1 MAKQKLKEDTLY
13 TSGQKPRSSILNSTF
28 VQRLNAVSG
37 GFRTLNK
44 SQAQNE
50 IEKNY
55 NLRFVRVDLNNPAYK
70 TYNAA
75 LGSTFKS
82 STLSKNL
89 EKYFDSY
96 LQETN
101 TSYDDIQDRQARIN
115 DLTYMYYN
123 DAFIKRAADLS
134 ADEATQLDVQDRL
147 ISIDS
152 PNANFVEKT
161 YSLMNSWGIT
171 QTRVRQACFNIELYG
186 EAFWAHKVT
195 MNGVEKIKPL
205 PVSDIMERL
214 EFSPTQVAKFLAER
228 DGWQEANKD
237 RGSKIKKLVDLLQK
251 QAVMDESE
259 NLADMFDDKLLGY
272 ELHDGIIAPPWL
284 LTHFRYNAENVFYPY
299 GWPPLLGCLS
309 GFKRLQ
315 STLALQGLAR
325 LQSFPVRFFKVKS
338 TDGMLPAQAFDI
350 VNQVRE
356 QYGNLG
362 VSAASESSEAY
373 TVNTEIWAPEGLLEL
388 ETQESKVDFDFLGDV
403 ENYQDQLAISAGV
416 PKGYLDQEFN
426 GFGES
431 GIALTKQYKPFARHV
446 FSIQSAF
453 LEGLGELIRLH
464 YAITGEFDYNT
475 PFVLSMNFPA
485 EEDSEVRRNAQ
496 TATIE
501 LSQAIIELIQKV
513 LGIAEDEPLPEDV
526 VTDILSKYSFLDPTD
541 IQKWMRLSQFLK
553 GTAAEDDEGGDDDDF
568 GIDDFGGGG
577 EDFGGGGGDDF
588 GGDEGKDTGDMPESL
603 KHEINRNKTI
613 LRERAI
619 RQRKLREQRLQ
630 EIKQEYKEQK
640 ASIYMK
646 FIESQHFQEFM
657 NTNTQKHCLYIPKI
671 IESSPLWETYQV
683 LADEAKAHKANP
695 SGYDRIKEAREYSAS
710 IKDTKP
716 DKTKELFKSLNKR
729 RIEEAIKDASKNSR
743 FDETHLVNSN

>member
-1 MAKQKLKEDTLY
+1 MAKEKLKEDTIY
-13 TSGQKPRSSILNSTF
+13 ISGQKPRSSILNSTF

-55 NLRFVRVDLNNPAYK
+55 NIRFVRVDLNNPSYK

-82 STLSKNL
+82 NTLSKNL

-96 LQETN
+96 LEETN

-123 DAFIKRAADLS
+123 DAFIKRAADLC

-147 ISIDS
+147 ISIES
-152 PNANFVEKT
+152 PNANFVERT
-161 YSLMNSWGIT
+161 YNLMNSWGIT
-171 QTRVRQACFNIELYG
+171 QPRVRQACFDIELYG
-186 EAFWAHKVT
+186 EAFWAHKIT
-195 MNGVEKIKPL
+195 MNGVEKIRPL
-205 PVSDIMERL
+205 APSDIMERL
-214 EFSPTQVAKFLAER
+214 EFSPTHVAKFLAER
-228 DGWQEANKD
+228 DGWQQANKD

-251 QAVMDESE
+251 QAAMDESE
-259 NLADMFDDKLLGY
+259 NLADMFDDKLLGF

-284 LTHFRYNAENVFYPY
+284 ISHFRYNAENVFYPY

-362 VSAASESSEAY
+362 VTASTESSEAY
-373 TVNTEIWAPEGLLEL
+373 TVNTEIWAPEGLLEM
-388 ETQESKVDFDFLGDV
+388 EVQESKVDFDFMGDV
-403 ENYQDQLAISAGV
+403 ENYQDQLAIAAGV

-446 FSIQSAF
+446 YSIQSAF

-501 LSQAIIELIQKV
+501 LSQAIVALIQQV
-513 LGIAEDEPLPEDV
+513 LGISEDQPLPEDV

-553 GTAAEDDEGGDDDDF
+553 GSAADGDDEDGGDDDF
-568 GIDDFGGGG
+568 GIDDFGDGGDMG
-577 EDFGGGGGDDF
+577 DDMGGDDT
-588 GGDEGKDTGDMPESL
+588 GGDMPENIKYS
-603 KHEINRNKTI
+603 ISRNKAI
-613 LRERAI
+613 LRERAK
-619 RQRKLREQRLQ
+619 RLRKVQEAKLQ
-630 EIKQEYKEQK
+630 EIKKDYKEQK
-640 ASIYMK
+640 NNIYMK
-646 FIESQHFQEFM
+646 FIESQHLTEFM
-657 NTNTQKHCLYIPKI
+657 NTNTSKHCIYIPKI
-671 IESSPLWETYQV
+671 EESSPLYEAYQV
-683 LADEAKAHKANP
+683 LDEEAKAHKNNP
-695 SGYDRIKEAREYSAS
+695 TGYDRIKEAREYSAS

-716 DKTKELFKSLNKR
+716 EETKQMFKSMNQR
-729 RIEEAIKDASKNSR
+729 RIEEGIKDAVKHSR
-743 FDETHLVNSN
+743 FDETHLMNS